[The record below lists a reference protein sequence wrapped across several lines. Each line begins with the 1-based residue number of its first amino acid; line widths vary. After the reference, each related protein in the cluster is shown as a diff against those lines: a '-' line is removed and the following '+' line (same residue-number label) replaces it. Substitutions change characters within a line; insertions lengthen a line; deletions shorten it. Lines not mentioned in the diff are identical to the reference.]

1 MTPKTRILELR
12 AKGLV
17 YREIAEQLGMSVNTV
32 KSICNRNKG
41 VCKNC
46 GTALVGRKEKIFC
59 SGKCRLQWWYAHST
73 NRGYVPITCA
83 HCGKEFMAY
92 PSKARKYCSHTC
104 YIQERFGGEE
114 HD

>member
-73 NRGYVPITCA
+73 NRPLREGVHGVPQQ
-83 HCGKEFMAY
+83 GEKVLLAY
-92 PSKARKYCSHTC
+92 LLHPGAVW
-104 YIQERFGGEE
+104 G
-114 HD
+114 